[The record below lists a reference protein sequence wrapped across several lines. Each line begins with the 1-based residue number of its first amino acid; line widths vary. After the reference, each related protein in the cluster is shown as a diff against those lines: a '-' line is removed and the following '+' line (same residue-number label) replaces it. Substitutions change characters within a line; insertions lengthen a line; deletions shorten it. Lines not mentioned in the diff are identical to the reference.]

1 LRFNTLLKVTF
12 LESAFLVSEGI
23 AGLPEPSSRPDLLA
37 EVTAEAPRHGA
48 SAVRL
53 SIAIANELGMPLA
66 DVQCMGLLADG
77 PAAPSDLAARLGLT
91 TGAIT
96 KVLDRLERAG
106 YLSRSA
112 DPSDRRRIVITADP
126 EGLATLAAHYAPMG
140 EKMSRHLAQYTD
152 DELATILAFM
162 RAGREAA
169 DEEISRIRTN
179 GTRHATRR
187 TIPGGHYRK

>member
-1 LRFNTLLKVTF
+1 
-12 LESAFLVSEGI
+12 
-23 AGLPEPSSRPDLLA
+23 
-37 EVTAEAPRHGA
+37 
-48 SAVRL
+48 VRL

-77 PAAPSDLAARLGLT
+77 PAAPSDLAAWLGLT
-91 TGAIT
+91 TGAVT

-126 EGLATLAAHYAPMG
+126 EGLAALAAHYAPMG

-169 DEEISRIRTN
+169 DEEISRIRAS
-179 GTRHATRR
+179 GTRHARR
-187 TIPGGHYRK
+187 TTPGGRYRK